1 MIEKLISSSLEHRL
15 LVVFVVLLI
24 AAWGIYS
31 YTELSI
37 DAFPDVTNI
46 QVEIL
51 GYAPGRA
58 PLEVERFLT
67 YPLEM
72 SLRGLPGLDQLR
84 SVSKFGLSVITAVFK
99 DNVDIYFARQLVLE
113 RLIEARQG
121 LPQNVTVSLGPVS
134 TAMGEIYQYT
144 LEAPE
149 PTGEAERVRQLTELR
164 TIQDWVIS
172 PILKTV
178 PGVNEVN
185 SFGGYI
191 KQYQAV
197 VDPARLLRHGVT
209 LSEVVEALERNNRNA
224 GGNVLELY
232 DQQYLIRG
240 TGLMQSVEAIS
251 RTVVKAEAGVPVTVG
266 DLAEVRV
273 GHAVRQGASVK
284 DGKKEVVGGIV
295 MMLRGEN
302 GRRVVEAVQA
312 KVEEINAGRILPEGV
327 KMEPF
332 YKRSDIIKASV
343 GTVTRALQEGA
354 VLVIIVLFLFLG
366 SVRGALIVV
375 LSMPL
380 AVLVTFIAMKNL
392 GLTANLMSLGGLAIS
407 IGMIVDASIIQVEN
421 IQRHL
426 AERGRADGKLATVL
440 EAVLEVRK
448 PSIFGELIIVITFL
462 PVMTLTGIEGKMFSP
477 LALTLALALAA
488 SLLLSVFVIPV
499 VCFYLL
505 RPEPDRKSLIMS
517 LAVKVYE
524 PALSWALRR
533 KAVVLAAALALL
545 GATAFVYPRLG
556 REFMPVMDEGAFDM
570 DIQFLPGISLEKS
583 VELSL
588 EVERELMKFPELVTV
603 VSRTGQTGVALEA
616 RGVEKTGYVGALRPR
631 REWKSARTREEL
643 TEKFREAVA
652 HIPGMS
658 FSFSQPIACRIDEI
672 VSGARSQLIVKLF
685 GYDMEVLK
693 RKAGEI
699 AAVLARM
706 RGTEDLNVE
715 RVSGQPTIIVSADL
729 ERAARHGL
737 GAGDVMDVVET
748 AVGGK
753 PVTQVYEGDRFFDLV
768 VRYPES
774 ERGSVEAIRG
784 ILVATPRG
792 YSLPLADVAR
802 VEEVEGPVQISR
814 EFGRRRIGIE
824 CNVAGRDI
832 GRFVAEAKRR
842 VAAEVDLPEGYYL
855 NWGGQFEN
863 QQRAARRLS
872 LIVPATLGLVFLLLF
887 FTFGELGPAALV
899 FLNLPFALVG
909 GIFSLYISGQYLSVP
924 ASVGFIVLLGIAV
937 LNGVVVVSHIRQLGR
952 ECATQLEATKRA
964 CGNRLRPVLMT
975 AATTVF
981 GLTPLLFASG
991 PGSEVQRPLAVVVIG
1006 GLLTSTA
1013 LTLIVLPTLYDWL
1026 ARSKK

>member
-15 LVVFVVLLI
+15 LVVFVVLLL
-24 AAWGIYS
+24 AAWGVYS

-99 DNVDIYFARQLVLE
+99 DGVDIYFARQLVLE

-121 LPQNVTVSLGPVS
+121 LPQDVTVSLGPVS

-149 PTGEAERVRQLTELR
+149 PAGEAERVRQLTELR
-164 TIQDWVIS
+164 TLQDWVIS
-172 PILKTV
+172 PILKAV

-197 VDPARLLRHGVT
+197 VDPSRLLRHGVT
-209 LSEVVEALERNNRNA
+209 LGEVVAALERNNRNA

-240 TGLMQSVEAIS
+240 TGLMQSVEAIA
-251 RTVVKAEAGVPVTVG
+251 RTVVKAESGVPVTVG

-273 GHAVRQGASVK
+273 GRAVRQGASVK

-312 KVEEINAGRILPEGV
+312 KVEEMNAGRVLPEGV
-327 KMEPF
+327 KIEPF

-354 VLVIIVLFLFLG
+354 VLVIIVLFLFLE

-426 AERGRADGKLATVL
+426 AERGAADGKLSTVL
-440 EAVLEVRK
+440 RAVLEVRK
-448 PSIFGELIIVITFL
+448 PSIFGELIIIITFL

-477 LALTLALALAA
+477 LALTLAIALAA

-505 RPEPDRKSLIMS
+505 RPEPERKSLLMT
-517 LAVKVYE
+517 LAAKVYE

-545 GATAFVYPRLG
+545 AAAVFIYPRLG

-570 DIQFLPGISLEKS
+570 DIQFLPGISLDRS

-685 GYDMEVLK
+685 GYDMDVLK

-699 AAVLARM
+699 AAVLGRM

-792 YSLPLADVAR
+792 YSLPLTEVAR

-981 GLTPLLFASG
+981 GLAPLLFARG